1 MFPAITLQP
10 PTREDVRR
18 LADWL
23 DDSEV
28 TSFWYGQ
35 GDDQVPLH
43 IGYSPHRVL
52 QASDADWSRVFE
64 DQNRKIFSVYIQDGE
79 HIGEAQLVIEWALQ
93 EAQLFILIGR
103 KDLWHQHY
111 GTMALIHLLDQA
123 YENYELHRVWA
134 DVPEYNEH
142 ALRMFRHLGFVLE
155 GHLRKTHRKD
165 DKWYDSFAMGLLT
178 DEYNRRRTRLLG
190 GAAQ

>member
-1 MFPAITLQP
+1 MFPAVTLQP

-28 TSFWYGQ
+28 TSFWYGR
-35 GDDQVPLH
+35 GDDQAPLH
-43 IGYSPHRVL
+43 IGYSPHRIL

-64 DQNRKIFSVYIQDGE
+64 DENRKIFSVYIQDGE

-111 GTMALIHLLDQA
+111 GTMAVIHLLDQA

-142 ALRMFRHLGFVLE
+142 ALRMLRHVGFVLE

-178 DEYNRRRTRLLG
+178 DEYIRRRSRLFG